1 MDFWLFSNRS
11 FAAYE
16 ALEAM
21 MWLTSIGFGL
31 FLDAGE
37 AALGPPAAATVN
49 AFSAVNAF
57 SDATGIRIRELPLT
71 PKRVKAVSGV

>member
-21 MWLTSIGFGL
+21 MWLTRIGSGL
-31 FLDAGE
+31 LLDAGE
-37 AALGPPAAATVN
+37 AAQGPAAA
-49 AFSAVNAF
+49 AIA
-57 SDATGIRIRELPLT
+57 GIRMRELPLT
-71 PKRVKAVSGV
+71 PKRIKAATGV

>member
-21 MWLTSIGFGL
+21 MWLTRIGFGL
-31 FLDAGE
+31 LFDAGE
-37 AALGPPAAATVN
+37 AAQGSAAA
-49 AFSAVNAF
+49 AIANAF
-57 SDATGIRIRELPLT
+57 SDATGIRMRELPLT
-71 PKRVKAVSGV
+71 PKRVKAVFGV

>member
-1 MDFWLFSNRS
+1 
-11 FAAYE
+11 
-16 ALEAM
+16 M
-21 MWLTSIGFGL
+21 MWLTRIGFDL

-37 AALGPPAAATVN
+37 AALGPPAAAT
-49 AFSAVNAF
+49 VNAF